1 MAKGSVYKQVKE
13 KLESPTFIPQSIGG
27 SIRGNGK
34 GGNGKVRDTVSHV
47 EKVFR
52 NVLSSLKALNELST
66 LRLHAAIWTNWA
78 TGKTHTCKKLV
89 KEFKDL
95 FYIKVP
101 DSDLSESRLLRMI
114 GITLGCGSRHRLEEM
129 LELLEGHCRG
139 ARLTGCVIIFDEAQR
154 IWNKPR
160 LLSWLKDL
168 SENDFL
174 QFTYV
179 FVGDHHLPEKMAKA
193 SHSIVE
199 RVKIRVQIEPVD
211 EMTIESIVKHAGAD
225 IDVVEMANYMRHT
238 RRTTLDLIIIAN
250 ACAKKEK
257 SLRSYEEI
265 EKFVRYLGL

>member
-13 KLESPTFIPQSIGG
+13 KLEVEGFVPPIPQRGVS
-27 SIRGNGK
+27 GNGEVK
-34 GGNGKVRDTVSHV
+34 EEMGHV
-47 EKVFR
+47 ERTFR
-52 NVLSSLKALNELST
+52 EVLLGLRELNRLST
-66 LRLHAAIWTNWA
+66 LRVYGALWTNWA
-78 TGKTHTCKKLV
+78 TGKTHACKKLI
-89 KEFKDL
+89 KEFKDI

-139 ARLTGCVIIFDEAQR
+139 ARLTGCIIIFDEAQR

-174 QFTYV
+174 QFIYL
-179 FVGDHHLPEKMAKA
+179 FVGDHHLPERMARA

-199 RVKIRVQIEPVD
+199 RVKIRVQIDPVNED
-211 EMTIESIVKHAGAD
+211 TVESVIRNTRAE
-225 IDVVEMANYMRHT
+225 IDVMAMADYMRHN

-250 ACAKKEK
+250 AAQKAGKA
-257 SLRSYEEI
+257 LRKYEDI
-265 EKFVRYLGL
+265 EKFVRALGI